1 MRYGMSPRLG
11 SVTFDTGHDEV
22 FIGRSMAQTKT
33 YSEEVAAIIDEEV
46 KALVD
51 NAYARCRDILT
62 QQRPALDLVARYL
75 LEFETM
81 DAAAFQR
88 VFTEPE
94 ALEAELAAHQ
104 KEAVEAPPAREAQE
118 ELHD

>member
-1 MRYGMSPRLG
+1 
-11 SVTFDTGHDEV
+11 
-22 FIGRSMAQTKT
+22 
-33 YSEEVAAIIDEEV
+33 
-46 KALVD
+46 
-51 NAYARCRDILT
+51 
-62 QQRPALDLVARYL
+62 
-75 LEFETM
+75 M

-104 KEAVEAPPAREAQE
+104 KEAVEAPPAPEAQE

>member
-1 MRYGMSPRLG
+1 M
-11 SVTFDTGHDEV
+11 
-22 FIGRSMAQTKT
+22 
-33 YSEEVAAIIDEEV
+33 AAIIDEEV

-104 KEAVEAPPAREAQE
+104 KELAEAPPRPGGTGGAP
-118 ELHD
+118 

>member
-1 MRYGMSPRLG
+1 M
-11 SVTFDTGHDEV
+11 
-22 FIGRSMAQTKT
+22 
-33 YSEEVAAIIDEEV
+33 AAIIDEEV

-51 NAYARCRDILT
+51 NAYARCRAILT
-62 QQRPALDLVARYL
+62 EQRPALELVARYL

-104 KEAVEAPPAREAQE
+104 IKGEDTAPALESPE
-118 ELHD
+118 EEPLD